1 MLFPPTIKTLNMQ
14 FSNYCFFSSLSFQEL
29 FPNFFLKNTFKIVFF
44 AAFLFRSFFQT
55 FFLKNTFQIVFL
67 QPFFSGAF
75 SRLFFKKKYFP
86 NCFFCSLSFQ
96 EQEQRLVASLS
107 ALKPQPAKK
116 WNLPPL
122 AIKVLIIIITS
133 RPVKKLQ
140 KKNCFLSTLPL
151 LRHIKFFQR
160 HGHMP
165 HIATSVYVYSS
176 SLLS

>member
-1 MLFPPTIKTLNMQ
+1 MFQWSFRMQWFLTTKCWHYKKTTEIHKIQIPTKKDRKIRHISRYRQLVQCRYSKQWMLFPPTIKTLNMQ

-86 NCFFCSLSFQ
+86 NCFFCSLSF
-96 EQEQRLVASLS
+96 
-107 ALKPQPAKK
+107 
-116 WNLPPL
+116 
-122 AIKVLIIIITS
+122 
-133 RPVKKLQ
+133 
-140 KKNCFLSTLPL
+140 
-151 LRHIKFFQR
+151 
-160 HGHMP
+160 
-165 HIATSVYVYSS
+165 
-176 SLLS
+176 